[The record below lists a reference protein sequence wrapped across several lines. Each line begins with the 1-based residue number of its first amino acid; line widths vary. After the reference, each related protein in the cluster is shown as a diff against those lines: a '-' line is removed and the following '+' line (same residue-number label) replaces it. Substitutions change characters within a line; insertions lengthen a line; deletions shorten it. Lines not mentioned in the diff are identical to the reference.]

1 MRKLLTLSILI
12 IFTVL
17 IPVTAYTYEPG
28 DDGNGAESAVPKM
41 VGANLPVL
49 NGGDSGLTVCFLYED
64 DEKESDYDPNEAFYF
79 GEDEERIR
87 AEMEKKMRFLDPTS
101 KAHHDIRLIIGS
113 SFITTAVVMATLGI
127 LNTKKEIPRDYYKNR
142 EKYDVLY
149 ERLGYIPLI
158 EVKEVYYPSV
168 VIGSVLCGTGF
179 YLFF

>member
-1 MRKLLTLSILI
+1 MRKLLMLSVMI
-12 IFTVL
+12 TYVVL
-17 IPVTAYTYEPG
+17 IPVTVYGYEPG
-28 DDGNGAESAVPKM
+28 DDGNGAGLTVPGM
-41 VGANLPVL
+41 VEANLPVL
-49 NGGDSGLTVCFLYED
+49 NGGDSFLTICFLYED
-64 DEKESDYDPNEAFYF
+64 DEKESDYNPNEVFYF

-127 LNTKKEIPRDYYKNR
+127 LNAKKEIPRDYYKNK

-168 VIGSVLCGTGF
+168 VIGSVLCGTGV
-179 YLFF
+179 YLFL

>member
-1 MRKLLTLSILI
+1 MRKLLTLFVMI
-12 IFTVL
+12 TYVVL
-17 IPVTAYTYEPG
+17 IPVTAYAYEPAG
-28 DDGNGAESAVPKM
+28 DGNGTEFAVPEM
-41 VGANLPVL
+41 VGANLTVM

-64 DEKESDYDPNEAFYF
+64 DERESEYDPNEVFYF
-79 GEDEERIR
+79 GEDEDRIR
-87 AEMEKKMRFLDPTS
+87 AEMEKRMRFLDPTS

-127 LNTKKEIPRDYYKNR
+127 LNTKKEIPRDYYKNK

-179 YLFF
+179 YLFL